1 MAMGP
6 GALAD
11 HPAFMFDGEEL
22 KKDQEIFR
30 IYMYT

>member
-6 GALAD
+6 GALFD

-22 KKDQEIFR
+22 KKEQDIFR
-30 IYMYT
+30 IYM

>member
-6 GALAD
+6 GALPD

-22 KKDQEIFR
+22 KKEQDIFR
-30 IYMYT
+30 IYM